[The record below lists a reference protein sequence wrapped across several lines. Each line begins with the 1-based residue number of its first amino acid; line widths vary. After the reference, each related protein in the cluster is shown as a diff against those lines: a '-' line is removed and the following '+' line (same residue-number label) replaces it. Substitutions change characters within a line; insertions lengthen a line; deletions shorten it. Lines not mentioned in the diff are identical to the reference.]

1 MKTKHLLILA
11 TILTAIS
18 FGMAIHVAKEKAKV
32 STQSFSGVTHAKK

>member
-18 FGMAIHVAKEKAKV
+18 FGMAIHVAKEKAKID
-32 STQSFSGVTHAKK
+32 TPPLSGATHAKK